1 MTAVRREM
9 AARFCEAYLD
19 MKPSV
24 YQACNK
30 TVFKSAFQANENY
43 TTAVTDIASLG
54 VYKSEYWSTPTIPM
68 NSWSEWP
75 AVGTSYTIVSICHS
89 GTPPLIVASARESK
103 RGKPVAGMDASIE
116 STSVAALAP
125 SALRYTWKW

>member
-1 MTAVRREM
+1 
-9 AARFCEAYLD
+9 
-19 MKPSV
+19 
-24 YQACNK
+24 
-30 TVFKSAFQANENY
+30 
-43 TTAVTDIASLG
+43 
-54 VYKSEYWSTPTIPM
+54 M

-89 GTPPLIVASARESK
+89 GTPPLTVASARESK
-103 RGKPVAGMDASIE
+103 RGKPVAGIDASIE